1 MSGEIERT
9 LEISNQS
16 IINAAVDMSD
26 IQGTVTLSSKS
37 VVNMNL
43 PPRPERVNIKAP
55 AETAPSSKVEPIRQ
69 VYSPISRPSSAE
81 GMVFPVSRLSLMLRV
96 FYTSTVIIYN
106 IFFVVCFL

>member
-37 VVNMNL
+37 VVNMNI
-43 PPRPERVNIKAP
+43 PPRPERVNIKVP
-55 AETAPSSKVEPIRQ
+55 AETPPSNKTEPIRQ

-81 GMVFPVSRLSLMLRV
+81 GKE
-96 FYTSTVIIYN
+96 IIYKN
-106 IFFVVCFL
+106 HFSYKI

>member
-37 VVNMNL
+37 VVNMNI
-43 PPRPERVNIKAP
+43 PPRPERVNIKVP
-55 AETAPSSKVEPIRQ
+55 PDTPPSNKTEPIRQ
-69 VYSPISRPSSAE
+69 VYSPISRPSSTE
-81 GMVFPVSRLSLMLRV
+81 GKTIRLRSLKI
-96 FYTSTVIIYN
+96 STVS
-106 IFFVVCFL
+106 FK

>member
-26 IQGTVTLSSKS
+26 IQGTVTLTSKA
-37 VVNMNL
+37 VVNMNI
-43 PPRPERVNIKAP
+43 PPRPERVNIKVP
-55 AETAPSSKVEPIRQ
+55 PETPTSNKSEPIIRQ

-81 GMVFPVSRLSLMLRV
+81 GKSI
-96 FYTSTVIIYN
+96 TQT
-106 IFFVVCFL
+106 